1 MITQTAEY
9 ALRAM
14 VYLADQEEP
23 RTTSI
28 IAEKTLVPA
37 GYLAKVMQGLSKA
50 GLVNAQRG
58 LHGGFVLAGAADQV
72 TILEVVN
79 AVDPIRRYHECP
91 LGLHGTKLC
100 PLHRKLDDAASTIEE
115 TFGDTT
121 VADLNN
127 VPRSRK
133 PLCKFPLGDS

>member
-14 VYLADQEEP
+14 VYLADQEAP
-23 RTTSI
+23 RTTSA
-28 IAEKTLVPA
+28 IAEKTQVPA

-50 GLVNAQRG
+50 GLVHARRG
-58 LHGGFVLAGAADQV
+58 LHGGFVLVSSPDEL
-72 TILEVVN
+72 TILEVIN
-79 AVDPIRRYHECP
+79 AVEPIRRYHECP
-91 LGLHGTKLC
+91 LGLHGKKLC
-100 PLHRKLDDAASTIEE
+100 PLHRKLDDAAKTIEDA
-115 TFGDTT
+115 FCNTT